1 MSTQFSSSPTEADR
15 ARNFFC
21 RNFFF
26 LPKQKGSNTYDF
38 KEKNYVCVA
47 GNSFPRFCLFSTQ
60 NEDQQEKRS
69 EKVSATS
76 LEKQYREAAYTK
88 EQKSSVHKTSC
99 CVSSSSI

>member
-1 MSTQFSSSPTEADR
+1 MISKKKTTYVLQAILSPA
-15 ARNFFC
+15 F
-21 RNFFF
+21 
-26 LPKQKGSNTYDF
+26 
-38 KEKNYVCVA
+38 VC
-47 GNSFPRFCLFSTQ
+47 FQRK

-99 CVSSSSI
+99 CVSSSSN